1 MLAKLCSYL
10 WLYKRKNLDFAQ
22 FLKMLHRFSVR
33 QLLYIYYFTYSY
45 FTIYM
50 HKYIYIYIFT
60 YLHIYILTCV
70 CVYVCVCVVLRT
82 CILPFQIRTS
92 MWMTICIRL
101 TEFLQTQDKP
111 IQKPDPK
118 LIAFGPKLI
127 AKPYKS
133 TNK

>member
-1 MLAKLCSYL
+1 MCIC
-10 WLYKRKNLDFAQ
+10 
-22 FLKMLHRFSVR
+22 M
-33 QLLYIYYFTYSY
+33 
-45 FTIYM
+45 
-50 HKYIYIYIFT
+50 
-60 YLHIYILTCV
+60 
-70 CVYVCVCVVLRT
+70 CVCVVLRT

-127 AKPYKS
+127 AKPCMCICICICKCICKCKCKCKCKCICMCMYVCIYICMYMYMYRYIYIY
-133 TNK
+133 TNFYPMTISKGNMGAN